1 MKGRIYLGAAYY
13 PEMWSEDEIEK
24 DIERCRQLGVN
35 TLRVGEFA
43 WGKMEPREGEFCFGW
58 LKNVVDRL
66 YAAGIYTVMCTPTAT
81 PPRWLLKKYPETR
94 MVMHDLIRADVSS
107 RCHTCKTSPVMRE
120 KNRVIVTKMAEVFA
134 GHPGIVGWQI
144 DNEIYPYSEGC
155 YCEKCRAAFRSRLKE
170 KFGSVDAL
178 NEAWGMTRWS
188 LTYDSFDDVDPPYP
202 RQWRHPSLRKAWH
215 DFQCAQIKSYVEEQA
230 DILHRFGCG
239 NVGTDMMAQ
248 NYLSYYAVNEKLDV
262 VQFNHYNPAQ
272 DLPNTAFSYDFLRCV
287 KDRPF
292 WVAETQVGWN
302 GSNFADCGYRPVG
315 NCYANTWLPVAR
327 GAEMNLYWLFR
338 THPNGHEMAH
348 GALFS
353 PAGRAYRVS
362 EEVRRAAEDFSVC
375 GDFLAGTKIVSRIA
389 LHYSATAMN
398 GFESAPLLKGM
409 DYRRFV
415 LEYFY
420 AAFRHYNVDVIDT
433 PHDLS
438 GYHVLI
444 SPFLATVDENDLKAR
459 VMAWVEGGGTWIVG
473 PMSDIMDGNVRRYT
487 DAPYSFLEEFAGVYT
502 KYQKPVAN
510 DVFKAE
516 WRDGTP
522 CGIGVCYDAYEC
534 KEGTK
539 SLADYTAGE
548 FAGLSAVTE
557 RKVGK
562 GKVILLGSVIPHE
575 DLRRLTGETP
585 IAEASGNII
594 LTQRTGEADGIIA
607 VETEGRAGCVVPDGR
622 YSDLLTGRSF
632 EEKIEIAPYG
642 VAVLQR
648 QAGSG
653 RNR

>member
-1 MKGRIYLGAAYY
+1 MRGRIYLGSAYY

-155 YCEKCRAAFRSRLKE
+155 YCEKCRAAFRSFLKE

-433 PHDLS
+433 PHGLS
-438 GYHVLI
+438 GYHVLTLQRSTKTTSKRASWRGWRAAERGSWGPCPTSWTATCAAI
-444 SPFLATVDENDLKAR
+444 RTRRTAFWRSLRAFIRSTRSPLRTMCSKR
-459 VMAWVEGGGTWIVG
+459 SGGTE
-473 PMSDIMDGNVRRYT
+473 RR
-487 DAPYSFLEEFAGVYT
+487 
-502 KYQKPVAN
+502 
-510 DVFKAE
+510 AE
-516 WRDGTP
+516 SACATTLTSAKRGRRALRTIRRASSP
-522 CGIGVCYDAYEC
+522 GFPPLPNA
-534 KEGTK
+534 K
-539 SLADYTAGE
+539 S
-548 FAGLSAVTE
+548 E
-557 RKVGK
+557 R
-562 GKVILLGSVIPHE
+562 
-575 DLRRLTGETP
+575 
-585 IAEASGNII
+585 
-594 LTQRTGEADGIIA
+594 
-607 VETEGRAGCVVPDGR
+607 
-622 YSDLLTGRSF
+622 GRSSF
-632 EEKIEIAPYG
+632 WAASSRMRICG
-642 VAVLQR
+642 
-648 QAGSG
+648 G
-653 RNR
+653 